1 MNRLV
6 KDWDYDEHD
15 YLRLL
20 KDYVEN
26 RIHVETYR
34 DRLFSMS
41 SKRSLM
47 ADEASI
53 VIQQAYGDA
62 DDYDPV
68 EKLDYTIDESALR
81 ERVEKA
87 VAELERLGYQVEEK
101 A

>member
-20 KDYVEN
+20 QDYVEN
-26 RIHVETYR
+26 RINVETYR

-41 SKRSLM
+41 AKRSLM

-53 VIQQAYGDA
+53 VIQQTYGDA

-68 EKLDYTIDESALR
+68 EKLNYAIDESALR
-81 ERVEKA
+81 ERVA
-87 VAELERLGYQVEEK
+87 
-101 A
+101 